1 MSHTN
6 PAQVGEIFTA
16 AGAAFNK
23 LAELIVNMHVHKN
36 CSICDYFKVELT
48 KSKGLCLPQKISHD
62 EVENISELLKNMK
75 RDQVKT
81 PVIVKKMEPAT
92 VVGIK
97 KSSHGAIKPALEENK
112 KAFDIAMAKS
122 TPKPYITLNMLNA
135 VEHDQEVDIS
145 IANKLDY
152 DSTDAA

>member
-1 MSHTN
+1 MSHSN

-23 LAELIVNMHVHKN
+23 LAELIMNMHAAN
-36 CSICDYFKVELT
+36 ELT
-48 KSKGLCLPQKISHD
+48 STRAESTEAKDICLPQKTSHV
-62 EVENISELLKNMK
+62 EMENISELLKNMN

-81 PVIVKKMEPAT
+81 PVMVKKMEPAT
-92 VVGIK
+92 VVGMK
-97 KSSHGAIKPALEENK
+97 KSSHGTMKPALENK
-112 KAFDIAMAKS
+112 KAFNIAMAQS

>member
-1 MSHTN
+1 MSHSN

-23 LAELIVNMHVHKN
+23 LAELIMNMHAAN
-36 CSICDYFKVELT
+36 ELT
-48 KSKGLCLPQKISHD
+48 STRAESTEAKDLCLPQKISHD

-81 PVIVKKMEPAT
+81 PVMVKKMESAT
-92 VVGIK
+92 VAGMK
-97 KSSHGAIKPALEENK
+97 KSSHGTMKPALDENK
-112 KAFDIAMAKS
+112 KAFNIAMAQS